1 MFNRIL
7 VPLDGSEL
15 AERALEPALK
25 IGRRQK
31 GEVILL
37 RVPVYRH
44 VMVPSTAGYGHFLPE
59 QSFEEQE
66 AGDEA
71 YLKEV
76 QRTRSHP
83 DVTIRTKLVSG
94 DVAGVIVDTA
104 VDEEV
109 DLIVMTTHGYSG
121 FTRWMLG
128 SVTERILRGS
138 PCPVLVI
145 RHGEALSNVVITLDG
160 SQLAE
165 AALEPGLEIARLF
178 DSVPTSSWSLTLLRV
193 DQGEKLSSVDLALL
207 EMAGSGLGKEVAQV
221 EGDQVKNYLQSIA
234 RKYETPEQKI
244 EIAIATGSP
253 AQGILEFAEPRSVD
267 LIVMA
272 THGHTGLRRW
282 VYGSVTEKV
291 MRNADCAMLIVRPPE
306 EELN

>member
-37 RVPVYRH
+37 RVPVYKH
-44 VMVPSTAGYGHFLPE
+44 VMVPSTAGYGHFLPD
-59 QSFEEQE
+59 QSFEEQK

-76 QRTRSHP
+76 QRTRVHP
-83 DVTIRTKLVSG
+83 DVTIRTKMVGG

-145 RHGEALSNVVITLDG
+145 RHGEALSNAVITLDG

-178 DSVPTSSWSLTLLRV
+178 DSHLTLLRV
-193 DQGEKLSSVDLALL
+193 DQGEKLSSVDLGLL
-207 EMAGSGLGKEVAQV
+207 EMAGSGLGKEAAQV
-221 EGDQVKNYLQSIA
+221 EGDQVKLYLQNVANEYGS
-234 RKYETPEQKI
+234 PEKEI
-244 EIAIATGSP
+244 EIAITTGSS
-253 AQGILEFAEPRSVD
+253 AQGILEFAEPRPID
-267 LIVMA
+267 LIIMA

>member
-37 RVPVYRH
+37 RVPVYKQ
-44 VMVPSTAGYGHFLPE
+44 VMVPSTAGYAYLASD

-66 AGDEA
+66 VASEA

-76 QRTRSHP
+76 QRLKSKP
-83 DVTIRTKLVSG
+83 GLTIRTKVVGG
-94 DVAGVIVDTA
+94 DIAGTIVDTA
-104 VDEEV
+104 VEEKA

-128 SVTERILRGS
+128 SVTERLLRGS

-145 RHGEALSNVVITLDG
+145 RHEEPLANAVITLDG

-165 AALEPGLEIARLF
+165 AALEPGLEMARLF
-178 DSVPTSSWSLTLLRV
+178 ESNVTLLRV
-193 DQGEKLSSVDLALL
+193 DQGEKLSSVELGLL
-207 EMAGSGLGKEVAQV
+207 EMARSGLGKDVAQV
-221 EGDQVKNYLQSIA
+221 EGDQVKRYLQNIA
-234 RKYETPEQKI
+234 NEYETPELKI
-244 EIAIATGSP
+244 NIAITTGAP
-253 AQGILEFAEPRSVD
+253 AQGILEFIEPRPID
-267 LIVMA
+267 LIIMA
-272 THGHTGLRRW
+272 THGLTGLRRW

-291 MRNADCAMLIVRPPE
+291 MRNANCAMLIVRPPDE
-306 EELN
+306 ALK